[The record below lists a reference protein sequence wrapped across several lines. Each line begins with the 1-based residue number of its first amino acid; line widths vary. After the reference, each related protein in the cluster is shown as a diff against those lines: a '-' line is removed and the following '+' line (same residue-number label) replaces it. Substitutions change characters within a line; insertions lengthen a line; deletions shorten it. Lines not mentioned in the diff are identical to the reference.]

1 MKEKLKMPSSNGFD
15 IDFEFLDSVNKAE
28 EIVIEIS
35 EENFYFKERN
45 CTYKSAI
52 QTVYSKIE
60 DIKNW

>member
-1 MKEKLKMPSSNGFD
+1 MPNANGFD

-45 CTYKSAI
+45 CT
-52 QTVYSKIE
+52 
-60 DIKNW
+60 